1 MKQLSRALIV
11 VACVAVAAQAA
22 DRRISVAEYRDK
34 VYGAWM
40 GQIVGAS
47 YGFNFEGK
55 ARNAIDLDHYINHY
69 EAALVDDDYFY
80 EMVALFGFERFG
92 LGMTV
97 EQLGEMWKEY
107 RAGTWGSSEQAQNQN
122 RKKP

>member
-1 MKQLSRALIV
+1 MKARRSKSAARFSIYSTASTCRSRPPTYPAGYLESPPDNV
-11 VACVAVAAQAA
+11 SRGLCNSGCVSHFESMKLLFRTLTTVACVAVAAQGA

-55 ARNAIDLDHYINHY
+55 ARNAIDLDHYIN
-69 EAALVDDDYFY
+69 
-80 EMVALFGFERFG
+80 
-92 LGMTV
+92 
-97 EQLGEMWKEY
+97 
-107 RAGTWGSSEQAQNQN
+107 
-122 RKKP
+122 